1 MRDVVIFGAILLSG
15 GWMFAQTSDAA
26 PVEVPDS
33 AYVEYQIRI
42 CTMIG
47 NQVIRDAHGHL
58 ERLNGGE
65 AHYEF
70 RLDAQGRV
78 SGLRIQSTLRDHWAE
93 KDVERVIH
101 ALKFPPVPA
110 RVFRD
115 LHSNQRVQISGFVG
129 QY

>member
-1 MRDVVIFGAILLSG
+1 MRNLVIFGAILISG
-15 GWMFAQTSDAA
+15 GWIFARASDAA

-65 AHYEF
+65 VHYEF
-70 RLDAQGRV
+70 RLDGHGRV
-78 SGLRIQSTLRDHWAE
+78 SSLRIQSTLRDHWAE
-93 KDVERVIH
+93 QDITRVIH
-101 ALKFPPVPA
+101 SLKFPPVPA
-110 RVFRD
+110 QVFSE
-115 LHSNQRVQISGFVG
+115 LHNNQPVQISGFVG

>member
-1 MRDVVIFGAILLSG
+1 
-15 GWMFAQTSDAA
+15 MFAQPSGAA

-33 AYVEYQIRI
+33 ASVEYQIRI

-65 AHYEF
+65 VHYEF
-70 RLDAQGRV
+70 RLDTRGHL
-78 SGLRIQSTLRDHWAE
+78 SSLRIRSTLRDPWAE
-93 KDVERVIH
+93 QDVARVIH

-110 RVFRD
+110 QVFRD
-115 LHSNQRVQISGFVG
+115 LHSNEPIQISGFVG